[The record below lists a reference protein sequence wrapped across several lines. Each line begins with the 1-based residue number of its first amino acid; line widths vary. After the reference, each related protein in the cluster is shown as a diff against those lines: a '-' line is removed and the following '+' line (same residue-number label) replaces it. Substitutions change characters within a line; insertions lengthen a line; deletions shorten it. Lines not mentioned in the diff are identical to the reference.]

1 LLNLRQKKTT
11 SYPRCLPKAGG
22 RREGR
27 SPPSHPKYEKIEKEF
42 TEKEGPK
49 NAKNLAK
56 RAIEEGFDRIIIVG
70 GDGLLNEG
78 VNGIM
83 EATEKISQNFAIGII
98 PTGAGNNFAKEI
110 GIPRDIEKAFE
121 IIRKDKNISVDVG
134 KINNRFFINCASF
147 GFDGLVNKLANEL
160 KEKYQFLPRPGSY
173 LFAALKEI
181 IKKIPIFEIKIKGEE
196 IDLKEKVVMAAITNS
211 QSYGTIF
218 KINPG
223 ALVND
228 QKLNLCL
235 ISEVGRMRAL
245 SDILGVI
252 RGNHSNL
259 PEVKMLKFSSPLTIS
274 SPEILPYEID
284 GEVPEPEKE
293 YQISILPKALK
304 ILVP

>member
-1 LLNLRQKKTT
+1 MRYKFIVKPPTKKE
-11 SYPRCLPKAGG
+11 YQ
-22 RREGR
+22 REFLIFKKNFGA
-27 SPPSHPKYEKIEKEF
+27 EEEF

-49 NAKNLAK
+49 NAKNLTRK
-56 RAIEEGFDRIIIVG
+56 AIEQGFDRVIIVG

-83 EATEKISQNFAIGII
+83 EATEKIFSNFALGII
-98 PTGAGNNFAKEI
+98 PTGSGNNFAKEI
-110 GIPRDIEKAFE
+110 GIPRDIKKAFQ
-121 IIRKDKNISVDVG
+121 IIRKDKNISVDIG

-160 KEKYQFLPRPGSY
+160 KEKYQFLPREGSY
-173 LFAALKEI
+173 LLAALKEI
-181 IKKIPIFEIKIKGEE
+181 LIRIPSFEIKIKGEE
-196 IDLKEKVVMAAITNS
+196 IDLEEKVVMAAITNS
-211 QSYGTIF
+211 QSYGAIF

-235 ISEVGRMRAL
+235 IGEVGRMRAL
-245 SDILGVI
+245 SDILRVI
-252 RGNHSNL
+252 KGNHLNL

-284 GEVPEPEKE
+284 GEVPEAEKE

-304 ILVP
+304 ILTP

>member
-1 LLNLRQKKTT
+1 MGYKFIVKPPTKKE
-11 SYPRCLPKAGG
+11 YQ
-22 RREGR
+22 REFLIFKKNFGA
-27 SPPSHPKYEKIEKEF
+27 EEEF
-42 TEKEGPK
+42 TEKECPK
-49 NAKNLAK
+49 NAKNLTRK
-56 RAIEEGFDRIIIVG
+56 AIKQGFDRVIIVG

-83 EATEKISQNFAIGII
+83 EATEKIFSNFALGII
-98 PTGAGNNFAKEI
+98 PTGSGNNFAKEI
-110 GIPRDIEKAFE
+110 GIPRDIKKAFQ
-121 IIRKDKNISVDVG
+121 IIRKDKNISVDIG

-160 KEKYQFLPRPGSY
+160 KEKYQFLPREGSY
-173 LFAALKEI
+173 LLAALKEI
-181 IKKIPIFEIKIKGEE
+181 LIRIPSFEIKIKGEE
-196 IDLKEKVVMAAITNS
+196 IDLEEKVVMAAITNS
-211 QSYGTIF
+211 QSYGAIF

-235 ISEVGRMRAL
+235 IGEVGRMRAL
-245 SDILGVI
+245 SDILRVI
-252 RGNHSNL
+252 KGNHLNL

>member
-1 LLNLRQKKTT
+1 MGYKFIVKPPTKKE
-11 SYPRCLPKAGG
+11 YQ
-22 RREGR
+22 REFLIFKKNFGA
-27 SPPSHPKYEKIEKEF
+27 EEEF
-42 TEKEGPK
+42 TEKECPK
-49 NAKNLAK
+49 NAKNLTRK
-56 RAIEEGFDRIIIVG
+56 AIKQGFDRVIIVG

-83 EATEKISQNFAIGII
+83 EATEKIFSNFALGMI
-98 PTGAGNNFAKEI
+98 PTGSRNNFAKEI
-110 GIPRDIEKAFE
+110 GIPRDIKKAFQ
-121 IIRKDKNISVDVG
+121 IIRKDKNISVDIG

-160 KEKYQFLPRPGSY
+160 KEKYQFLPREGSY
-173 LFAALKEI
+173 LLAALKEI
-181 IKKIPIFEIKIKGEE
+181 LIRIPSFEIKIKGEE
-196 IDLKEKVVMAAITNS
+196 IDLEEKVVMAAITNS
-211 QSYGTIF
+211 QSYGAIF

-235 ISEVGRMRAL
+235 IGEVGRMRAL
-245 SDILGVI
+245 SDILRVI
-252 RGNHSNL
+252 KGNHLNL

-284 GEVPEPEKE
+284 GEVPEAEKE

-304 ILVP
+304 ILTP